1 MLKRSFLRM
10 SDVKEER
17 RDNMLGG
24 VAIVLIGVL
33 LSASAVWGIA
43 NNSFLATNE
52 TVLIIFL
59 ILGIASIILGAFIF
73 IKNLN
78 QRLLHP
84 TRYFES

>member
-1 MLKRSFLRM
+1 M
-10 SDVKEER
+10 SEVKEER

-24 VAIVLIGVL
+24 VAIVLLGVL

-43 NNSFLATNE
+43 NNSFLETNE

-59 ILGIASIILGAFIF
+59 VLGIASIILGASIF

-78 QRLLHP
+78 QRLLASNKV
-84 TRYFES
+84 F